1 MKLMEE
7 QDPEVLKTKSILQL
21 PAITV
26 YSHSR
31 FPPLC
36 NAWSPWL
43 MQPGCTF
50 LSLSNLH
57 YSVMD
62 NWAFTRLSL
71 STQ

>member
-31 FPPLC
+31 FLPL
-36 NAWSPWL
+36 A
-43 MQPGCTF
+43 MPGV
-50 LSLSNLH
+50 LG
-57 YSVMD
+57 
-62 NWAFTRLSL
+62 
-71 STQ
+71 